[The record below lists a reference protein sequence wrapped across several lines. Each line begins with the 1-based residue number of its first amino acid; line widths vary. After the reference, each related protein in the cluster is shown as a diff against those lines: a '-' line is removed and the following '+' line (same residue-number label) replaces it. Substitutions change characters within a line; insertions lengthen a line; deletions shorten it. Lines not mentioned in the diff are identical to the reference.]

1 VDRILSVSTAP
12 FDGYDLS
19 VAIAEIARLG
29 IRYVEPA
36 FIQGYSDPFGE
47 EVFSAANAKRI
58 SKLLQDGGVSC
69 FAFSAHMDLGSGD
82 AVSIFTRRMEF
93 ARQIGAKVIV
103 TNAALAEKRAFFLK
117 NIEALDQTARSL
129 DIVIALENPGD
140 GRPNVINGGTD
151 GALFIR
157 ELASDTVRLNYDF
170 GNVLSHFFEKRRPEE
185 DFKDVLPYCAHL
197 HIKDARQNED
207 GWYFTE
213 IGQGS
218 IDYDS
223 IFRDLAT
230 EYDSLPL
237 SIEIPLRV
245 TRAKDASPRRRPHPT
260 PLDHIR
266 RTLRNSVDYVKAR
279 LRGA

>member
-1 VDRILSVSTAP
+1 L
-12 FDGYDLS
+12 
-19 VAIAEIARLG
+19 E
-29 IRYVEPA
+29 
-36 FIQGYSDPFGE
+36 
-47 EVFSAANAKRI
+47 
-58 SKLLQDGGVSC
+58 
-69 FAFSAHMDLGSGD
+69 
-82 AVSIFTRRMEF
+82 
-93 ARQIGAKVIV
+93 
-103 TNAALAEKRAFFLK
+103 
-117 NIEALDQTARSL
+117 NIEHLGQTARSL
-129 DIVIALENPGD
+129 DIVIGLENPGD

-185 DFKDVLPYCAHL
+185 DFKEALPYCAHL
-197 HIKDARQNED
+197 HIKDVRQNED

-213 IGQGS
+213 IGRGS

-223 IFRDLAT
+223 IFRDLAR
-230 EYDSLPL
+230 EFDSLPL

-245 TRAKDASPRRRPHPT
+245 TRAKDASPRRWPHPI

-266 RTLRNSVDYVKAR
+266 KTLRNSVDYVKAR